1 MSNIYN
7 QNILKYRLQLSSLD
21 SGKDINQ
28 ILLARLKQDV
38 EGKCIKEG
46 YVRKDSVEIIERSL
60 GKLDRSHFSGG
71 INYDIVYKADICNP
85 VPGMEIKCVINS
97 INKAGAF
104 CNVEDNDNPL
114 QIFLATQKHY
124 ENKKFFLLKDGMK
137 IKVRVLGRKFE
148 YNDNHIMISAIL
160 LSGEFEDQ
168 FIEDNLEK
176 SQSTENNQNEITE
189 DEKTDD
195 EEEDEEEAEEKTD
208 DEKTDEEEDEEE
220 DEEDDELE
228 INDSEQ
234 ESSSDDEENDK
245 PIKNTKNGVKKVNRN
260 K

>member
-7 QNILKYRLQLSSLD
+7 QNILTYRLQLSSSD

-46 YVRKDSVEIIERSL
+46 YVRRDSVEIIERSL

-85 VPGMEIKCVINS
+85 VPGMEIKCVITS

-137 IKVRVLGRKFE
+137 VKVRVLGRKFE
-148 YNDNHIMISAIL
+148 YNDNHIMISAVL

-168 FIEDNLEK
+168 FVEENLENI
-176 SQSTENNQNEITE
+176 QSSENNQEEQTDDNQT
-189 DEKTDD
+189 TDD
-195 EEEDEEEAEEKTD
+195 EEEEK
-208 DEKTDEEEDEEE
+208 DEEEDEEE
-220 DEEDDELE
+220 DEQEDEQQEEEKTDDDLE
-228 INDSEQ
+228 IDDSD
-234 ESSSDDEENDK
+234 ESSSDDEEIK
-245 PIKNTKNGVKKVNRN
+245 SKVKNTKVDVKKITKKV